1 MPTRRNVFS
10 ILLIEHEVFVGEN
23 GKSVDPY
30 SVISCHKVI
39 NGGPAWKRTCKDT
52 PGSKTLEG
60 LRLCKTDK
68 CLIFNKLGQQT
79 LDKLVHTGRLSPPEL

>member
-1 MPTRRNVFS
+1 
-10 ILLIEHEVFVGEN
+10 
-23 GKSVDPY
+23 
-30 SVISCHKVI
+30 
-39 NGGPAWKRTCKDT
+39 
-52 PGSKTLEG
+52 